1 MSKDALS
8 KAIDLAGG
16 QSALARELGLS
27 QSTVYAWLKTTKK
40 GVPGEFCP
48 AIEALTGVPR
58 HELRPDVYAPIR
70 KRARR
75 SVSNEAAA

>member
-8 KAIDLAGG
+8 KAINLAGG
-16 QSALARELGLS
+16 QSALARELGLR

-48 AIEALTGVPR
+48 KIEALTGIPR
-58 HELRPDVYAPIR
+58 HELRPDVYAPVK
-70 KRARR
+70 KRSRR
-75 SVSNEAAA
+75 VASQAVPA